1 MTKLTINPFRNK
13 KFIYPIHIIN
23 IIKTILLILTNYK
36 IKIMK
41 LALENKRK
49 KRKFTL
55 ELSTQNKFKI
65 SRHKKIKIKYINKF
79 ELMKVLN

>member
-49 KRKFTL
+49 KRKFT
-55 ELSTQNKFKI
+55 
-65 SRHKKIKIKYINKF
+65 
-79 ELMKVLN
+79 